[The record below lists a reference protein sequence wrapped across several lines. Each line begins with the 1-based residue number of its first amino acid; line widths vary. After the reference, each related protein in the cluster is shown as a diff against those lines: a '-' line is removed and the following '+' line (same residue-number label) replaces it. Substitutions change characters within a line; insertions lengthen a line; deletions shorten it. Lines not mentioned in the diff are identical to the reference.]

1 MEKFE
6 CDNCNKKFT
15 NKRNFKN
22 HLEKKICFQ
31 KKRFYCGICG
41 QTYKKRWNLRC
52 HLLDHNIN
60 KEEISNYIEINED
73 VKPIEMKKSTC
84 PLCNKEFASKNNM
97 KKHLKRSCL
106 KNKQATETNN
116 ITNNNNFTNNGT
128 YNNITN
134 INNNITY
141 NLNLTI
147 NPFGEEKIDSEK
159 LLNII
164 EKVNVFNH
172 HNLVKKIIKEKHIN
186 TPENRNVFVN
196 YKFGKIAIVLDKKDM
211 KWKKCEKDDVY
222 KKIRYEI
229 IDNIGECMTQNKTQN
244 ILVSNQMKKLG
255 CSQNKK
261 LNKKYYE
268 DVNSLFF
275 NNKNILEK
283 SYKNS
288 VEN

>member
-41 QTYKKRWNLRC
+41 ETYKKRWNLRC

-60 KEEISNYIEINED
+60 KEEISNYININKD
-73 VKPIEMKKSTC
+73 VKPIEMEKSTC

-134 INNNITY
+134 NITY
-141 NLNLTI
+141 NLNLNIT
-147 NPFGEEKIDSEK
+147 PFGEEKIDHEK

-164 EKVNVFNH
+164 EKINVFNH
-172 HNLVKKIIKEKHIN
+172 HDLVKKIIKEKHIN

-222 KKIRYEI
+222 KKIRYKV
-229 IDNIGECMTQNKTQN
+229 IDDIDECMHQNKTQN

-261 LNKKYYE
+261 INKKYYE
-268 DVNSLFF
+268 DVNSLLF

-288 VEN
+288 VGN